1 MKAVWKAHLAVLI
14 ANVIYGANYS
24 VAKEVMPAY
33 FAPFGI
39 IVLRVSGAI
48 LLFALL
54 FLRKTERIRKEDRM
68 RFLLCGLMG
77 VACNQ
82 LLFFKGL
89 SLTTPIEAAIILT
102 ANPVLVLIAAAV
114 IARERIT
121 SWKAL
126 GILLGLIGAM
136 ILILQRPHT
145 AEGSENYLGNLMIL
159 LNAAFYAVYLVIVRP
174 LMQRYRASTVMLFV
188 FLCGWIPILPIGMSE
203 VMAVDWVNVPMWAFG
218 SLAFIVV
225 GATFLAYIL
234 NAYALATVSASVVS
248 IYIYLQPFL
257 AALIAIAWGK
267 DELDMSK
274 IISAAFVFAGVWLTS
289 RQQKSTLPLNAE

>member
-1 MKAVWKAHLAVLI
+1 MWKAHLAVLL

-24 VAKEVMPAY
+24 VAKEVMPRF

-39 IVLRVSGAI
+39 ILLRVTGAI
-48 LLFALL
+48 ILFALL

-68 RFLLCGLMG
+68 RFLLCGLTG

-102 ANPVLVLIAAAV
+102 ANPILVLIAAAL

-126 GILLGLIGAM
+126 GILLGLCGAL
-136 ILILQRPHT
+136 ILILQRPQ
-145 AEGSENYLGNLMIL
+145 ASNEGDNFLGNLMIL
-159 LNAAFYAVYLVIVRP
+159 MNAAFYAVYLVIVRP

-203 VMAVDWVNVPMWAFG
+203 VMAVDWPHVPMWAFG

-248 IYIYLQPFL
+248 IYIYMQPFL

-267 DELDMSK
+267 DQLDVSK
-274 IISAAFVFAGVWLTS
+274 IISAAFVFTGVWLTS
-289 RQQKSTLPLNAE
+289 RPQRVN